1 MLIHKGGAVYSSF
14 ITGRPL
20 EIMYNAKGISSWF
33 WVSPL
38 LHYDLSCRYHFKEL
52 IPSLFGY
59 NICHAG
65 SLLENKC
72 FSFLD
77 HYLLYP

>member
-1 MLIHKGGAVYSSF
+1 M
-14 ITGRPL
+14 ITYMALSVFSALTDCETERQ
-20 EIMYNAKGISSWF
+20 GISSWF

-72 FSFLD
+72 FSVLD